1 MSTRSKLIPL
11 IGLVAAMALWASSF
25 IVLKLAFRSYHPM
38 VVIFGRMLIASICF
52 LFFLR
57 RFRSVTVHRGD
68 WRLILFMAV
77 CEPCLYFL
85 FEAKAIENTAASQA
99 GMISALLPLMVAVA
113 ARIFLKEIIT
123 MRTVLGFVLAIGG
136 AIWMSLSG
144 AASPLAPHPALG
156 NLLEFL
162 AMVCAAGYT
171 IALKRLTARYSPW
184 LLTAFQA
191 FVGSLFYLPI
201 LFLPSTRL
209 PVAFDPGGVLA
220 IVYLGAIISFGAYGL
235 YNFGVSRIPVSQASA
250 FVNLIPVFTIL
261 MAGLILGEQLTASQ
275 YLAAILILAGVFLSQ
290 DRVER
295 IFGFRTLR
303 KAAAEDKFTRHAGAP
318 DMLKNHT
325 AAVSK

>member
-1 MSTRSKLIPL
+1 M
-11 IGLVAAMALWASSF
+11 IGLIIAMALWASSF

-38 VVIFGRMLIASICF
+38 VVIFGRMLVASLCF
-52 LFFLR
+52 LFFMPRL
-57 RFRSVTVHRGD
+57 RSVTFHRGD
-68 WRLILFMAV
+68 WKLILFMAV

-123 MRTVLGFVLAIGG
+123 VRTVLGFLLAIGG
-136 AIWMSLSG
+136 AVWMSLSG
-144 AASPLAPHPALG
+144 AASPMAPHPALG

-162 AMVCAAGYT
+162 AMVCATGYT

-191 FVGSLFYLPI
+191 IVGSLFYLPI
-201 LFLPSTRL
+201 LFLPATRL
-209 PVAFDPGGVLA
+209 PAAIDPGGVLA
-220 IVYLGAIISFGAYGL
+220 ILYLGAFISFAAYGL

-261 MAGLILGEQLTASQ
+261 MAGLILGEQLTLSQ
-275 YLAAILILAGVFLSQ
+275 CVAALLILAGVFLSQ
-290 DRVER
+290 NRAGRLLVSRALRER
-295 IFGFRTLR
+295 LP
-303 KAAAEDKFTRHAGAP
+303 ENNP
-318 DMLKNHT
+318 LLQ
-325 AAVSK
+325 VSK